1 MRQYLEGLIDN
12 ANQNPLLISKS
23 QRTNKYV
30 RDLKNVHMVEDIW
43 IVIVQGLFLWTYK
56 WMLSLLVTYV
66 FIYLGA
72 LLLFSCSVVS
82 NFLRPHGPQ
91 HARLS
96 CPSPS
101 PGVCSNSCPLSQ
113 WCCPTISSS
122 VIPFSSCPQS
132 FPASGVFQWVDCKHQ
147 VAKVLELQLQH
158 QSFQRIFRIDFL
170 SNRLVWFPRCPRDS
184 QDSSPARL
192 KASIPRK

>member
-1 MRQYLEGLIDN
+1 MRQYLKGLIDN

-30 RDLKNVHMVEDIW
+30 RDVKNVHMVEDIL

-91 HARLS
+91 HIRLS

-113 WCCPTISSS
+113 WYCTTISSS
-122 VIPFSSCPQS
+122 VLPFSSCPQS

-170 SNRLVWFPRCPRDS
+170 
-184 QDSSPARL
+184 
-192 KASIPRK
+192 